1 MREWW
6 SAVLEMVLRQTV
18 VRLHLRAERVRERRK
33 RRLAAERERL
43 MALWAPQQDVDEPP
57 GL

>member
-33 RRLAAERERL
+33 RRLAAERTRL